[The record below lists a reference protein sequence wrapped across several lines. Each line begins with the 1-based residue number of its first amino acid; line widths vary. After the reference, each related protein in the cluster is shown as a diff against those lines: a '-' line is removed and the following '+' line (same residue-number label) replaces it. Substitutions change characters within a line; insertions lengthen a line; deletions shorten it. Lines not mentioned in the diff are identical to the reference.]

1 MLAQIF
7 GDCLAAL
14 LWVIRLKDMND
25 ADKYGWRGAFM
36 DENYLDNLLNEIS
49 LDKELD
55 HKIEDELDSQMLKE
69 KQLNQKTMSEEE
81 VFNMDLEQDA
91 GQIEEASDLHF
102 SEEQIEEL
110 DRLDH
115 LADMDI
121 GDVDFSDIDFEDVD
135 VTKLNDVQGSDLDEI
150 LKEFEGDLEID
161 DFYDKEN
168 KESQQSVNGDMF
180 LKEKENGTEQMAEMF
195 ADSSADG
202 HNDNLNEDTF
212 NADQFLD
219 SLLGESSDTK
229 GKNENANDDLDSRK
243 DSLHDL
249 ISSFDMGDS
258 MMSDDIKS
266 AEANDKLLDTA
277 DTDMAGETDGF
288 SDAKEMDGKKK
299 NNFMQLLF
307 GDPDEDDELSEEELK
322 EIEAKKE
329 AKKAKKQA
337 AKEAKK
343 EKAEIAKEK
352 KAIKAKQNDE
362 KKKLKAEKK
371 TQEAAQEN
379 EPEKK
384 LNTFA
389 VLFIFSLFLGGV
401 FLLYIGV
408 NNINYT
414 QAVEKAANYFSSQ
427 KYRRAYDEIVGIDVQ
442 EKDKELKD
450 RIYTVMY
457 VERLYES
464 YENNLRLEREEKAL
478 DALLRGV
485 DKYYEHYDEA
495 GKLGITKDLDYS
507 LTRIQEVLLK
517 RYGISVEQAV
527 ELNQL
532 ENEQYVQAVKSYIQN
547 IADTNV
553 Q

>member
-1 MLAQIF
+1 
-7 GDCLAAL
+7 
-14 LWVIRLKDMND
+14 
-25 ADKYGWRGAFM
+25 M

-229 GKNENANDDLDSRK
+229 GKNENANDDFDSGK